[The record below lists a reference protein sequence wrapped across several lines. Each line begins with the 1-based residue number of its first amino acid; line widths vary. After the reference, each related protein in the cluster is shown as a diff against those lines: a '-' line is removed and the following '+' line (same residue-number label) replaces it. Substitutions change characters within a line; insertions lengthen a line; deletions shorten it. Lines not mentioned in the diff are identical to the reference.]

1 MRGRGLPRAPRHL
14 ALYGVIAA
22 VGTILPNSASYTA
35 ALHLPSGVM
44 SIVISLVPML
54 AFPIAIA
61 MATDLFS
68 PTRLVGLLLGLG
80 AILLIGLPE
89 ASLPDPGMVAWL
101 PLALIAPAFYA
112 FEGNYVA
119 RFGTQGLDP
128 VQVLAGASVL
138 GVLVTGPA
146 AWFAGVFIDPRLPWD
161 QAEGAI
167 VGIGLAHALAY
178 VGYVWLVGRAGAVFA
193 AQVAYLVTGFG
204 VLWALAALVRDL
216 LRLDLGR
223 TGADVCRPLSGATAP
238 QSTVSDGSRPGN
250 SIGTRDTG
258 PHQSRRCPGRAMGVA
273 RCVVAIPL
281 RRRCDRDTCGGR
293 KTLCNPARSTGHL
306 GRNQR
311 LRFRG

>member
-1 MRGRGLPRAPRHL
+1 MRERALLLGVLILMGAAWGVTQPLTKIAVTAGHAPLGLIFWQLCIAAVLLVGITVLRGRGLPRAPRHL

-54 AFPIAIA
+54 ALPIAIA
-61 MATDLFS
+61 MATDRFS
-68 PTRLVGLLLGLG
+68 LTRLVGLLLGLG

-89 ASLPDPGMVAWL
+89 ASLPDPAMVAWL

-204 VLWALAALVRDL
+204 VLWAWLILSETYSAWIWAALALMFAGLFLVQPR
-216 LRLDLGR
+216 
-223 TGADVCRPLSGATAP
+223 
-238 QSTVSDGSRPGN
+238 
-250 SIGTRDTG
+250 
-258 PHQSRRCPGRAMGVA
+258 
-273 RCVVAIPL
+273 
-281 RRRCDRDTCGGR
+281 
-293 KTLCNPARSTGHL
+293 
-306 GRNQR
+306 RNQR
-311 LRFRG
+311 